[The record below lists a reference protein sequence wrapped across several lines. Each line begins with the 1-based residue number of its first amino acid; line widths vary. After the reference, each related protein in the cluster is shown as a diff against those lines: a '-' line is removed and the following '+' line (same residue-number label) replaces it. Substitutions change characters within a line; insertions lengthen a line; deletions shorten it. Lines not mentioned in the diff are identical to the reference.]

1 MVKLD
6 QTMEEAEEN
15 NQVLLDALD
24 WMSVQTHKDKTLT
37 NLMTLSRKEMQYWKK
52 LVFIKMNTKTNSNI
66 NNPNLERVNGKKQL
80 N

>member
-1 MVKLD
+1 
-6 QTMEEAEEN
+6 MEEAEEN

-52 LVFIKMNTKTNSNI
+52 LVFIKMNTKTNSSI